1 MWLFSPLNLLLLV
14 HLAFFVLF
22 AQISSR
28 RPLYILVYDLRME
41 KQPATSSKS
50 MNPGFRGGGGGQIA
64 VFFHLKALWLDA
76 WLSRHE

>member
-50 MNPGFRGGGGGQIA
+50 MNPGFRGGGGQIA
-64 VFFHLKALWLDA
+64 VLFHLKALWLDA